1 MINVV
6 NEKHSGTSIKVDE
19 RKLLLLMAAK
29 GITNLKELSVMCGLS
44 PNTFRTG
51 FNQNEGYFSR
61 RTLIPLT
68 LLFNCSLDDLRYEA
82 ETPETNAAPD
92 LAKQNNEMLKE
103 ILRIL
108 KGVMA

>member
-6 NEKHSGTSIKVDE
+6 NEKHSGTSIKISE

-29 GITNLKELSVMCGLS
+29 GIASMKDLALMCGLS

-51 FNQNEGYFSR
+51 FAQNEGYFSR

-68 LLFNCSLDDLRYEA
+68 LLFNCSLEDLREA
-82 ETPETNAAPD
+82 ETPETNASPD
-92 LAKQNNEMLKE
+92 LATQNNEMLKE

-108 KGVMA
+108 KGVMV